1 MFLLYV
7 LLNSCAVYV
16 KAAAHRFFYKVT
28 ITVSGLGVAVPTTV
42 LLKLSQYIGFTNNSS
57 VTHQTVF
64 THHRAHFTPV

>member
-42 LLKLSQYIGFTNNSS
+42 LLKKLTLIAAAFTY
-57 VTHQTVF
+57 TAAIQQHIK
-64 THHRAHFTPV
+64 